1 MRRKGSSEYTQ
12 KLEGWK
18 HDDSLIRGDIARYL
32 AMTEVSMADL
42 GKALNLSKTT
52 MYSRYKN
59 PSSFTLGELR
69 TLEHL
74 FQKLFGNK

>member
-1 MRRKGSSEYTQ
+1 
-12 KLEGWK
+12 
-18 HDDSLIRGDIARYL
+18 
-32 AMTEVSMADL
+32 MADL
-42 GKALNLSKTT
+42 GKALSLSKTT

-74 FQKLFGNK
+74 FQKFFGNK